1 MKIDI
6 SKHIADYRS
15 RVISQLDDLT
25 SIGKLIP
32 EFKSIDFRI
41 DSFNEKALK
50 SLDIEN
56 VVYVIQITDFGAK
69 MNASLLCRKIS
80 DYKKK
85 QKKTKYPK
93 VNAKNAE
100 ILNNNILYIGKSSGL
115 FLKRL
120 EQHLNA
126 NSPKT
131 YALHMKTWGK
141 EFSNL
146 KLKLFYTSIDA
157 NIFKD
162 FKNFEAKDLLELIE
176 TSLHQKFQPLLGRS
190 GH

>member
-15 RVISQLDDLT
+15 MVIRQLDDLT

-32 EFKSIDFRI
+32 AFKSIDFTI
-41 DSFNEKALK
+41 DSFNETALK

-85 QKKTKYPK
+85 RKK
-93 VNAKNAE
+93 N
-100 ILNNNILYIGKSSGL
+100 
-115 FLKRL
+115 
-120 EQHLNA
+120 
-126 NSPKT
+126 
-131 YALHMKTWGK
+131 
-141 EFSNL
+141 
-146 KLKLFYTSIDA
+146 
-157 NIFKD
+157 
-162 FKNFEAKDLLELIE
+162 
-176 TSLHQKFQPLLGRS
+176 
-190 GH
+190 